1 MLKFIIEKSL
11 LTTTVIYYFA
21 VFVACF
27 ISPLIV
33 GLAVNGIDGLKDE
46 FNMILTDKN
55 YYLTVVKPLFI
66 IFTCIYIICILF
78 TLVGLFIVKNI

>member
-1 MLKFIIEKSL
+1 MINFIIEKSL
-11 LTTTVIYYFA
+11 LTTTVIYYFG

-33 GLAVNGIDGLKDE
+33 GLAVNGIDGLKDT
-46 FNMILTDKN
+46 FNMLLIDKN
-55 YYLTVVKPLFI
+55 YYLKVVKPVFI

-78 TLVGLFIVKNI
+78 ALVVLFIVKNI